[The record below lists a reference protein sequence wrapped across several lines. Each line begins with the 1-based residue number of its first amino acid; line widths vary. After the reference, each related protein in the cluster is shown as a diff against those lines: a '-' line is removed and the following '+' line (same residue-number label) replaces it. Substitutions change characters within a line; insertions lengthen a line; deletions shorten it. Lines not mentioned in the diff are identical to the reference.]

1 MFRHTSESKWNL
13 ELFLQAKIQAK
24 LNSAQIDIDHNG
36 KLNFYEFTM
45 LMNDKLVEEEI
56 DAQIKQVKY

>member
-1 MFRHTSESKWNL
+1 ML
-13 ELFLQAKIQAK
+13 AKIQAK